1 MLTFNITLEPATL
14 YDLTKQLTPLV
25 TDIQYN
31 QRDGVLSIA
40 SSDEANEP
48 RIVDIVASVTR
59 TADLPP
65 PDEPYIDW
73 LELARKAQREKRQAA
88 ALEKADMA
96 RIRAKRARQA
106 MAVKI

>member
-1 MLTFNITLEPATL
+1 MKFNLTLNSYQLADLKAKLAGLITEMDYDADSKTL
-14 YDLTKQLTPLV
+14 
-25 TDIQYN
+25 N
-31 QRDGVLSIA
+31 IA
-40 SSDEANEP
+40 SSDPANEP

-59 TADLPP
+59 ISSLPLM
-65 PDEPYIDW
+65 DEPAIDYA
-73 LELARKAQREKRQAA
+73 ELARKAQREKRQAA